1 MLQKILLCWFFGVCF
16 IASVSASSATVGVPW
31 FLPNSSLSTE
41 LFRSFKR
48 VFPKIVVSQNGWFI
62 IENPIK
68 MDDLVVPLFLETP
81 KKTLTCVITSLVGD
95 IILLDIQMFQPTCEC
110 ENAS

>member
-1 MLQKILLCWFFGVCF
+1 MSVRALLQLVYHGFYQIQ
-16 IASVSASSATVGVPW
+16 
-31 FLPNSSLSTE
+31 
-41 LFRSFKR
+41 
-48 VFPKIVVSQNGWFI
+48 VFQQSCPKIGVSQNGWFI

-68 MDDLVVPLFLETP
+68 MDDLGVPLFLETP

-95 IILLDIQMFQPTCEC
+95 IILLDIQLFQPTGEC